1 MVISI
6 AVAAKKETLR
16 TDLLRAE
23 SRGLEAPNLESK
35 GRCMQPLAKVNEEGA
50 LEWNH
55 DIVAKIDKL
64 ATPPPKKGG
73 NVLRRR

>member
-1 MVISI
+1 
-6 AVAAKKETLR
+6 
-16 TDLLRAE
+16 
-23 SRGLEAPNLESK
+23 
-35 GRCMQPLAKVNEEGA
+35 MQPLAKVNEEGA